1 MVTSIKTNTAALI
14 ALQQLNNTSREL
26 DITQNR
32 VSTGYKVAASKDDP
46 STFAVAQKQRADLDG
61 YDAVDQSAQ
70 RGLNIL
76 DVSIKALETLSNLLI
91 EMKSKAVQASNPA
104 ITPQSRLLIDTDYQ
118 AYVAQLATVI
128 DSASF
133 DNTNLIN
140 KNPVNPLTDDLIVIT
155 EPTASTAASI
165 IIPAI
170 NIKAVTVSVL
180 TNVLDVPAATAEVTA
195 LDGMLQAV
203 NNALAALGG
212 SSSRLES
219 HSSFVKKLQDSLTVG
234 IGFLVDADLTAES
247 AKLKSVQI
255 QQQLSTQSLQI
266 ANSRPQLI
274 LALFQ
279 DS

>member
-14 ALQQLNNTSREL
+14 ALQQLNNTNREL

-32 VSTGYKVAASKDDP
+32 VSTGYKVAASRDDP

-104 ITPQSRLLIDTDYQ
+104 ITPQSRALIDADYQ
-118 AYVAQLATVI
+118 AYVAQLTTVI

-140 KNPVNPLTDDLIVIT
+140 KNPVNPITDDLIVIT

-170 NIKAVTVSVL
+170 NIKAATVSAV
-180 TNVLDVPAATAEVTA
+180 TNVLNVAAATAEVTA

-203 NNALAALGG
+203 NNALATLGG

>member
-32 VSTGYKVAASKDDP
+32 VSTGYKVAASRDDP

-118 AYVAQLATVI
+118 AYVAQLTTVI

-140 KNPVNPLTDDLIVIT
+140 KNPVNPITDDLIVIT

-180 TNVLDVPAATAEVTA
+180 TNVLNVPAATAEVTA

>member
-104 ITPQSRLLIDTDYQ
+104 ITPLSRLLIDTDYQ

>member
-61 YDAVDQSAQ
+61 YDAVDQTAQ

>member
-14 ALQQLNNTSREL
+14 ALQQLNNTNREL

-32 VSTGYKVAASKDDP
+32 VSTGYKVAVSKDDP

-104 ITPQSRLLIDTDYQ
+104 ITPQIRLLIDTDYQ
-118 AYVAQLATVI
+118 AYVAQLTTVI

-140 KNPVNPLTDDLIVIT
+140 KNPVNPITDDLIVVT

-170 NIKAVTVSVL
+170 NIKAATVSAV
-180 TNVLDVPAATAEVTA
+180 TNVLNVAAATAEVTA

-203 NNALAALGG
+203 NNALATLGG

>member
-14 ALQQLNNTSREL
+14 ALQQLNNTNREL

-32 VSTGYKVAASKDDP
+32 VSTGYKVAASRDDP

-118 AYVAQLATVI
+118 AYVAQLTTVI

-140 KNPVNPLTDDLIVIT
+140 KNPVNPITDDLIVIT